1 MSLASEAIA
10 ALDRALARAGT
21 PIVFRQVNKAPTP
34 HVDTPIKG
42 HVRDGD
48 GGESGNG
55 VAIVRSVVIISPT
68 GLPAIPKRLDQILVD
83 GKVRTVQLPRLK
95 RVQGQVVRI
104 ELDCEGVPG

>member
-1 MSLASEAIA
+1 MIADLDAILAE
-10 ALDRALARAGT
+10 DGT
-21 PIVFRQVNKAPTP
+21 DIVFRQIHKAPTP

-42 HVRDGD
+42 HVRDVD
-48 GGESGNG
+48 SSENGNG
-55 VAIVRSVVIISPT
+55 VAVARSVVIISPT

-83 GKVRTVQLPRLK
+83 GKVRTVQLPRVK